1 MKKYYILLI
10 LAIIS
15 GLGTSWAAK
24 KSKEKAPER
33 YPIMYAHRGGWVSR
47 VIPENSTAAVAMAAR
62 FGYTGIELDVR
73 YTADSVMVVL
83 HDRTLNRTA
92 RRTNGY
98 TKLTEPVKL
107 SSLTFEELRR
117 DYVLASRDTKLRT
130 QIPTL
135 KEILTAC
142 KEHGMIPML
151 HSSIPESY
159 RMAQEMFG
167 DNWICFTSSLK
178 CILNVRKYS
187 NCLVLWAINKGTPEE
202 VIAQLKRIG
211 GRCGISTM
219 KSSLLTE
226 EFCKALTSARY
237 EVQASIFKTPRE
249 EVAQYNGIT
258 YQLTDF
264 SFMPLA
270 NKKPQET
277 WTIQKKKLGKEKL
290 LTKHWENPIE
300 CGGIVVKLDFK
311 GMIKVILNG
320 KRTYTISSDGRKP
333 HYIGTRFT
341 KQVPK
346 VHIEA
351 LTGSK
356 INLAEASVYSL

>member
-1 MKKYYILLI
+1 MKKTILTCLI
-10 LAIIS
+10 TLFTLSLMAQK
-15 GLGTSWAAK
+15 T
-24 KSKEKAPER
+24 EFPR
-33 YPIMYAHRGGWVSR
+33 MYAHRGCWTMNPEKEFV
-47 VIPENSTAAVAMAAR
+47 VPENSIAAVAMAKR
-62 FGYTGIELDVR
+62 MGYEGIECDVH
-73 YTADSVMVVL
+73 YTKDKVMVIL
-83 HDRTLNRTA
+83 HDATLNRTMRNA
-92 RRTNGY
+92 KDY
-98 TKLTEPVKL
+98 SPIEKSIKLAD
-107 SSLTFEELRR
+107 LTFEELRKN
-117 DYVLASRDTKLRT
+117 YVLASADPALRT
-130 QIPTL
+130 PIPTL
-135 KEILTAC
+135 KELLTEC
-142 KEHGMIPML
+142 KKQGIVPML
-151 HSSIPESY
+151 HSDLAESY
-159 RMAQEMFG
+159 QMAQEMFG